1 MKKTKKIAA
10 LLAAVILVVTV
21 FSGIVPASAAGQSK
35 TANLVCGSYTAK
47 ASLLSIDKRNGTATT
62 AASNGSTKF
71 DYLYA
76 QIFGARVNK
85 SGDVVKYVSGNI
97 AEEDNAT
104 TTFFS
109 ALTPIPSS
117 NTDYYKN
124 LSSGHI
130 AIKGSYEK
138 STSLAVHY

>member
-1 MKKTKKIAA
+1 M
-10 LLAAVILVVTV
+10 VVTV

-47 ASLLSIDKRNGTATT
+47 AFLESVNKRNGCAITK
-62 AASNGSTKF
+62 ASDGKTKF
-71 DYLYA
+71 NSLYA
-76 QIFGARVNK
+76 QIFGARVDKNNNIRYVASDPITK
-85 SGDVVKYVSGNI
+85 SNV
-97 AEEDNAT
+97 T
-104 TTFFS
+104 TTGIV
-109 ALTPIPSS
+109 PIQMIPISS
-117 NTDYYKN
+117 SDYYEN